1 MKNRRVRPLTEQQ
14 PLASWLSAWTAA
26 FPFLGSSVEPAE
38 NGAAGRSSG
47 AKPTGPKPA
56 EETTAGKGADGWPTP
71 AFPIPFNV
79 PNPFQN
85 AFDYGVDAMQ
95 RWVLFLDV
103 LRRRGDQFM
112 DHADKGKPP
121 VLSFPYE
128 VVMEGRRL
136 KRPCNYMLLRILPDP
151 AVGTDPSKRPF
162 VIVDPRAGHGPGIG
176 GFKPDSQI
184 GTALRAGHPCYFIG
198 FHPEPE
204 PGQTLADVGEA
215 EAFFIEHVG
224 KLHDG
229 AGGKPCV
236 IGNCQAGWAVMALSA
251 VRPDLMGPIIIAGS
265 PLSYW
270 AGVKGRNPMRYLG
283 GLYGGSWLAALAS
296 DLGNGRFDGAHLVGN
311 FEKLDPA
318 NTYWKKAYNLYAHID
333 TEADRYLEFE
343 KWWSGFFLMN
353 GEEIEAITDDLFVGN
368 KMTSGGI
375 VRNGRRLDLRNI
387 RSPILVFA
395 SFGDNITP
403 PQQALGWILDLYSD
417 VEDIRAHE
425 QTIVYNLHHDIGHLG
440 IFVSGRVARKET
452 SEFVENIDF
461 IDLLPPGLYE
471 MILQPKDPNV
481 PGADLIAGD
490 YVTRFEPRTL
500 DDIRGLGGN
509 TPEDDRRFAAVAR
522 ISDINKG
529 LYATFARPSIQ
540 ATVNEPFAE
549 WLRMMNP
556 ARSQYYLFSHLNP
569 FMAPVAPMA
578 DWVREHRRPVSPDNP
593 YLSAQNRV
601 SDEIVQGLDRWRDA
615 RDGAVERLFMSLYN
629 APLLQALV
637 GLAAPGEDA
646 RPPRV
651 RDEAFDALFEKRMA
665 EIMARV
671 DEGGVREA
679 LFRVLIHARRGEGAL
694 DERAFQMLRKIREE
708 HPGTQ
713 QLSVDAV
720 RAVFREQVF
729 LMLMDEAA
737 AMSALPK
744 LLRDEKERRE
754 VMALA
759 ERVLEASGPLTPDQ
773 RARLRQVDA
782 LLHNKEERI
791 EAEREP
797 PLRVLPGAGG
807 SSLAKA
813 ASDIARTDTQQRPM
827 HAVKGK

>member
-1 MKNRRVRPLTEQQ
+1 MTNRRQQ
-14 PLASWLSAWTAA
+14 PLMMQQPLTAWLSAWGSA
-26 FPFLGSSVEPAE
+26 FPFLAPQNGGSPPAGKE
-38 NGAAGRSSG
+38 DREASG
-47 AKPTGPKPA
+47 AP
-56 EETTAGKGADGWPTP
+56 P
-71 AFPIPFNV
+71 AFGFPF
-79 PNPFQN
+79 PFSNPVQD
-85 AFDYGVDAMQ
+85 AFDYGIDAMQ
-95 RWVLFLDV
+95 RWVLLLDV
-103 LRRRGDQFM
+103 LRRRGDQFIE
-112 DHADKGKPP
+112 HAEKGKPP
-121 VLSFPYE
+121 VLSFPHE
-128 VVMEGRRL
+128 VLMDGRKL

-151 AVGTDPSKRPF
+151 DVGMDPAKRPF

-184 GTALRAGHPCYFIG
+184 GAARRAGHPCYFIG
-198 FHPEPE
+198 FYPEPV

-224 KLHDG
+224 KLHDD
-229 AGGKPCV
+229 ADGKPCV

-270 AGVKGRNPMRYLG
+270 AGVKGQNPMRYLG
-283 GLYGGSWLAALAS
+283 GLYGGAWLAALAS

-318 NTYWKKAYNLYAHID
+318 NTYWKKAYNLYASID
-333 TEADRYLEFE
+333 TEAERYLEFE
-343 KWWSGFFLMN
+343 KWWSGFFLLN
-353 GEEIEAITDDLFVGN
+353 GEEIETITDELFVGN
-368 KMTSGGI
+368 KLTSGGI

-403 PQQALGWILDLYSD
+403 PQQALGWILDLYTD

-471 MILQPKDPNV
+471 MILQPKDPNL
-481 PGADLIAGD
+481 PGADLVAGN

-509 TPEDDRRFAAVAR
+509 TPEDDRRFATVAR
-522 ISDINKG
+522 ISEINKG
-529 LYATFARPSIQ
+529 LYATFARPWIQ
-540 ATVNEPFAE
+540 AAVTEPFAE
-549 WLRMMNP
+549 WLRLANP
-556 ARSQYYLFSHLNP
+556 ARGQYYLFSHLNP
-569 FMAPVAPMA
+569 FMAAVEPMA
-578 DWVREHRRPVSPDNP
+578 DWVREHRRPVNADNP
-593 YLSAQNRV
+593 YLKAQQRV
-601 SDEIVQGLDRWRDA
+601 SDEIVQALDRYRDL
-615 RDGAVERLFMSLYN
+615 RDGTVERLFMGLYN

-637 GLAAPGEDA
+637 GLAAPGEEA
-646 RPPRV
+646 RPPHV
-651 RDEAFDALFEKRMA
+651 RDEAFDALVEKRMA
-665 EIMARV
+665 EILARV
-671 DEGGVREA
+671 DEGGRPEA
-679 LFRVLIHARRGEGAL
+679 LFRILIHARRGEGAL

-708 HPGTQ
+708 IPEAQH
-713 QLSVDAV
+713 LSVEAA
-720 RAVFREQVF
+720 RAIFREQVF

-737 AMSALPK
+737 AMTALPK
-744 LLRDEKERRE
+744 LLPNEKDRTE

-759 ERVLEASGPLTPDQ
+759 ERVLEASGPLTPGQ
-773 RARLRQVDA
+773 RARLRQVEA
-782 LLHNKEERI
+782 LLQDKEERI
-791 EAEREP
+791 DAEREP
-797 PLRVLPGAGG
+797 PLRVLSGAGGSGAGGSRSGG

-813 ASDIARTDTQQRPM
+813 ASEISRTDRRRKPART
-827 HAVKGK
+827 VKAK